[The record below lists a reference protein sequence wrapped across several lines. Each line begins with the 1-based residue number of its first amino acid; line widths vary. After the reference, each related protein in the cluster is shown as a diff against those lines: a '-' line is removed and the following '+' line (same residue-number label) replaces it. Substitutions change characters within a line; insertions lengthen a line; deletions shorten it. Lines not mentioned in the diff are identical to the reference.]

1 MLLAFLVVLCMV
13 GGFDLLV
20 WVGDGL
26 RVVLMNCWA
35 VGLVV
40 VGLIVVGWY

>member
-1 MLLAFLVVLCMV
+1 MV